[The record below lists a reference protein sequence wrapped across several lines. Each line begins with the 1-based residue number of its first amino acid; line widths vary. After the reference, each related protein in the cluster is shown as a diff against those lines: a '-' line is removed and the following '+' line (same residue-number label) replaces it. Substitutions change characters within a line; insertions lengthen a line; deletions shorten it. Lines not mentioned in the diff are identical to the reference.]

1 MPAIVTYPFHVKY
14 MGRFYAPY
22 EKITV
27 EDAQDAVRQGAKIVE
42 IVAVAVPPEAP
53 KAPKAPKSA
62 KATKESKA
70 SEVPK
75 KSKGGRPRKNP

>member
-22 EKITV
+22 EKIAV
-27 EDAQDAVRQGAKIVE
+27 EDAEDAVRQGAKIVE
-42 IVAVAVPPEAP
+42 IVAVAVPAEIP
-53 KAPKAPKSA
+53 KAPKTA
-62 KATKESKA
+62 KVPKA
-70 SEVPK
+70 SETPK

>member
-53 KAPKAPKSA
+53 KAPKTAKVPKV
-62 KATKESKA
+62 
-70 SEVPK
+70 SETPK

>member
-1 MPAIVTYPFHVKY
+1 MPAIVTYPFRVKY

-27 EDAQDAVRQGAKIVE
+27 EDAEDAVRQGAKIVE
-42 IVAVAVPPEAP
+42 IVAVAVPPEVP
-53 KAPKAPKSA
+53 KAPKTAKVPKV
-62 KATKESKA
+62 
-70 SEVPK
+70 SETPK